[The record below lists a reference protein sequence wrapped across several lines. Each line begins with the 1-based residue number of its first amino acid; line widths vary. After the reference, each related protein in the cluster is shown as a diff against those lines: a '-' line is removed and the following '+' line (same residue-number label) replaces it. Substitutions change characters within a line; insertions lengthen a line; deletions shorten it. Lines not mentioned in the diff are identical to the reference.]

1 MLIHH
6 HLSNREPAGLL
17 LTQAAQ
23 SQRRDK
29 LERRMGRRGRR
40 VQEGDPHACGW
51 FTLMC
56 GKTPQLTKKMT
67 WRWTSRRGRWPL
79 GNLGDLASEAPN

>member
-17 LTQAAQ
+17 SDTGGPEPAPRQAGGA
-23 SQRRDK
+23 DG
-29 LERRMGRRGRR
+29 EAGAGGFRMG
-40 VQEGDPHACGW
+40 DAHACGW

-56 GKTPQLTKKMT
+56 GKNLKNKKGDVEMDVT
-67 WRWTSRRGRWPL
+67 EREVATRKPRGPGL
-79 GNLGDLASEAPN
+79 

>member
-29 LERRMGRRGRR
+29 LEGRMGRRGRR